1 MTNTLDSIAPKI
13 LARGMISFREKAF
26 MPRLMNMSY
35 SAEAAQKGDV
45 VDIMLPGTVEVEDV
59 TPGKLPETVPD
70 KEIKTWSLK
79 LDRWK
84 KVAFSLTDKELMQ
97 IDADQHFIPY
107 CMQEAIAALAEE
119 VNKSFFED
127 TYRCHQ
133 IVGSPNREMF
143 TEENTYRLTD
153 SYKSTPIIKGRQYL
167 NKNKAPK
174 SGRYVVLSYE
184 DEARALRLS
193 EIADAQRTSDA
204 AVPIDGE
211 IGRKYGMDWYST
223 DQVYTHAPDQTAYCR
238 LNEDAKEGETVL
250 NFTKLKNGG
259 LKPGDII
266 VDGNN
271 NVLCSVDEILEVTDD
286 NNAKV
291 KLVLPLTQD
300 ISKDDH
306 LYAGKTHNNG
316 LLFHRDAFAF
326 ANRPLAAASQD
337 YSLGN
342 RIISVT
348 DPESG
353 LSLRLEISR
362 QYKQTVWEFDILWG
376 VAMVQRDLIVRLAS
390 QE

>member
-26 MPRLMNMSY
+26 MPRLMNMTY

-45 VDIMLPGTVEVEDV
+45 VDIMLPGTITVEDV
-59 TPGKLPETVPD
+59 TPGTIPAAAPD
-70 KEIKTWSLK
+70 KEVQTWSLK

-97 IDADQHFIPY
+97 IDADQHFIPH
-107 CMQEAIAALAEE
+107 CMQEAISALAEE

-127 TYRCHQ
+127 TYLCHQ
-133 IVGSPNREMF
+133 IVGSPNRNLF
-143 TEENTYRLTD
+143 SEENTDRLTD
-153 SYKSTPIIKGRQYL
+153 SYKSAPVIKGRQIL
-167 NKNKAPK
+167 NRNKAPK

-204 AVPIDGE
+204 GVPMEGE
-211 IGRKYGMDWYST
+211 IGRKYGMHWYST
-223 DQVYTHAPDQTAYCR
+223 DQVITHEPVHKTYCK
-238 LNEDAKEGETVL
+238 LTKDATKGATEL
-250 NFTKLKNGG
+250 NFTKLKGGG
-259 LKPGDII
+259 LKSGDII

-271 NVLCSVDEILEVTDD
+271 FILCSIEEILETPDD
-286 NNAKV
+286 NTAKV
-291 KLVLPLTQD
+291 KLAMPLDKD

-306 LYAGKTHNNG
+306 LFAGGTHNNG
-316 LLFHRDAFAF
+316 VLFHRDAFAF

-376 VAMVQRDLIVRLAS
+376 IAMVQRDLVVRLAS
-390 QE
+390 KE